1 MTKEILS
8 KLSRPNTALDW
19 GHIYLLKGKGGNHF
33 VKKYYLFNTHD
44 AYMKF
49 YFIQNLKI
57 NHNPSLL
64 LSTF

>member
-1 MTKEILS
+1 MSNAIKNGE
-8 KLSRPNTALDW
+8 N
-19 GHIYLLKGKGGNHF
+19 GF

>member
-1 MTKEILS
+1 MSNAIKNGE
-8 KLSRPNTALDW
+8 N
-19 GHIYLLKGKGGNHF
+19 GF

-49 YFIQNLKI
+49 YFIQKLKI

-64 LSTF
+64 ISTL